1 VEEMQSDKDKMIYG
15 VDISKKIT
23 PIMVRDAIIDCFYRA
38 HNDVLDLAREH
49 FACNSEKKFK
59 EMKQQQVR
67 DLIEDL
73 FISTG
78 GDFKKPTKK
87 ALIQVIAKLKKFA
100 AVYRETKV
108 IEKHANEIMQLI
120 DKMT

>member
-1 VEEMQSDKDKMIYG
+1 MQSNEDKMIYG

-23 PIMVRDAIIDCFYRA
+23 PIIVRDAIIDCFYRA
-38 HNDVLDLAREH
+38 HNEVLDLAREY

-67 DLIEDL
+67 DLIEDI
-73 FISTG
+73 FISAG

-87 ALIQVIAKLKKFA
+87 ALIQVIEKLKKFA
-100 AVYRETKV
+100 AVYRETKI

-120 DKMT
+120 DKIT